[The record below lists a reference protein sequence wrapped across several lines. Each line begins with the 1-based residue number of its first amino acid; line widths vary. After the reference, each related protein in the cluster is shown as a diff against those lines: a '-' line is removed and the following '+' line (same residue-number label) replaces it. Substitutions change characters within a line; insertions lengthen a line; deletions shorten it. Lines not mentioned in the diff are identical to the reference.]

1 MSDSSPSPATPES
14 TRPENCLGIFAKFWE
29 PGKVKTRLASS
40 LGDVKAARVYEAFV
54 AATIAR
60 LSAIDCHRVVA
71 YSPADSVTRG
81 EFEAANLTNWSLT
94 PQADGNLGERMAA
107 YFDEQFAAGAQRVLL
122 LGTDSP
128 NVPLVEVQE
137 AFEHLKSCEVV
148 LGPTSDGGYYLV
160 GAASKTPPIFADI
173 PWSTPEVLS
182 STVDS
187 LQKAGIA
194 YEQLDPWYDVDE
206 LFDLHQLIEDLQ
218 DDREEEPS
226 LEVLLRHVLE
236 VIEA

>member
-1 MSDSSPSPATPES
+1 MFDSSSAPHES
-14 TRPENCLGIFAKFWE
+14 DNHLGIFAKYWA

-40 LGDVKAARVYEAFV
+40 LGDRKAAQIYESFV

-60 LSAIDCHRVVA
+60 LSAIESRRTIA
-71 YSPADSVTRG
+71 YAPPDAETLA
-81 EFEAANLTNWSLT
+81 EFEAANIAGWSLI
-94 PQADGNLGERMAA
+94 PQAEGDLGTRMKS
-107 YFDEQFAAGAQRVLL
+107 YFDQQFAAGAKRVLL

-137 AFEHLKSCEVV
+137 AFEHLKTSDVV

-160 GAASKTPPIFADI
+160 GATGHTPPIFDGM
-173 PWSTPEVLS
+173 PWSTSEVFAA
-182 STVDS
+182 TVAR
-187 LQKAGIA
+187 LREAGISYA
-194 YEQLDPWYDVDE
+194 QLDPWYDVDE
-206 LFDLHQLIEDLQ
+206 LFDLHQLIEDLR
-218 DDREEEPS
+218 DDHKDEPS